1 MKGNDGTIWSKGGI
15 VINELSFDVELAPM
29 SAPRNKLPGSKQRG
43 GGEGRGFLLS
53 LVQKVGGSG
62 FKMIEVKVRF
72 GSEY

>member
-1 MKGNDGTIWSKGGI
+1 MTEPFGAKEELLLMNFPLTWNLRPCPLHGTNSRVPSRG
-15 VINELSFDVELAPM
+15 
-29 SAPRNKLPGSKQRG
+29 G
-43 GGEGRGFLLS
+43 GGEGRGFVLS